1 MALQNFL
8 FEVRNPSSLRA
19 VIAAFAAP
27 PIAMLGY
34 GIIASVVLSRTSGS
48 ATVNKILGMT
58 GMTCLY
64 GSALAYLGMVLVG
77 LPASLALKAMN
88 EQRGVAY
95 LLIGT
100 FPLPL
105 LLLLRSGTLPD
116 HAAPILLAA
125 TPGFFVAGCWWFLAT
140 L

>member
-8 FEVRNPSSLRA
+8 LEVRKPSLLRA

-48 ATVNKILGMT
+48 ATVNNILGMI

-77 LPASLALKAMN
+77 VPASSALKAMN

-105 LLLLRSGTLPD
+105 LLLLRSGELPD
-116 HAAPILLAA
+116 HTAPILLAA
-125 TPGFFVAGCWWFLAT
+125 TPGSL
-140 L
+140 